1 MLFNINFGFP
11 GMMLE
16 DVQSMWPRLKS
27 PLTIMIDF
35 EFGLS
40 RLSDWFSFSSDTSS
54 FGCGR

>member
-1 MLFNINFGFP
+1 MLFNIW
-11 GMMLE
+11 LSWDDAR